1 VVEEVSVKLSVF
13 GGGSWG
19 TAMAHQLA
27 RRGHDVLLWAREPE
41 VAEGIN
47 TEHRNPLF
55 LSDMPLADT
64 LRASPRLERV
74 ATWSDVWVWVVPV
87 QFSRAVMKALSG
99 SMRPE
104 VVMVSSSKGIETS
117 TRETV
122 HRIAL
127 GSLGIPA
134 TRFCCLSGPTFAR
147 EVVRGDPS
155 LAVLACPEL
164 EVATRLQEE
173 FSDHHLRLYAGR
185 DLVGVEIA
193 GALKNPIAI
202 AAGVLDGLGM
212 GSNTQAALMTRGLHE
227 ITRLGVALGAEAE
240 TFRGLAGMG
249 DLVLT
254 CTGGLSRNRTVGQR
268 LGRGENLDD
277 ILGSMREVVEGVRTA
292 PAAAELARELGVEM
306 PITEAITKLLAGEKD
321 PRQMVRELMLRD
333 LKEETTL

>member
-1 VVEEVSVKLSVF
+1 VDEEAIVKLSVF

-19 TAMAHQLA
+19 TAVAHQLA
-27 RRGHDVLLWAREPE
+27 RRDHEVLLWAREVE
-41 VAEGIN
+41 VADGIN
-47 TEHRNPLF
+47 AGHRNPLF
-55 LSDMPLADT
+55 LSDMDLHPGLV
-64 LRASPRLERV
+64 ASSDIEGV
-74 ATWSDVWVWVVPV
+74 AAWSPVWVWVVPV
-87 QFSRAVMKALSG
+87 QFSRATMKRLAG
-99 SMRPE
+99 SMRSD

-117 TRETV
+117 SLETM
-122 HRIAL
+122 HEIAH
-127 GSLGIPA
+127 GTLGIPT

-155 LAVLACPEL
+155 LAVLACPDL
-164 EVATRLQEE
+164 DVAVRLQEA

-254 CTGGLSRNRTVGQR
+254 CTGGLSRNRGVGQR
-268 LGRGENLDD
+268 LGRGERLDE
-277 ILGSMREVVEGVRTA
+277 ILGSTREVVEGVRTA
-292 PAAAELARELGVEM
+292 PAAAELARRLGVEM
-306 PITEAITKLLAGEKD
+306 PITEAITLLLAGEKD
-321 PRQMVRELMLRD
+321 PREMVRELMLRD
-333 LKEETTL
+333 LKQEAVL